1 MINKDIAV
9 ADGINALERVWS
21 GDHEPIRK
29 GRAVNTVYE
38 TTDYFIFKAHKRNR
52 NVITRKDMLKQA
64 KQGIISPLIV
74 NGEMIVID
82 GQNRLH
88 HSMMV
93 GAPVKYII
101 DESLT
106 VDDITRMNTN
116 QEKWTLRDW
125 VESYAN
131 EGRKE
136 YEKLV
141 YILNKYNPD
150 ISLVSGL
157 CIGTTAASVA
167 ADSVKSGNFKI
178 LNHDMIIAFFHYFNR
193 FLEETKA
200 NRNSPTAKALYQ
212 LYELKNLDRDRL
224 IKKVVSTRFDEELQ
238 DKRLTQTAVLKGLL
252 ESYNDRLNEKSER
265 FLNYYI
271 KSNNQIVL
279 DEKVH
284 EWAKK
289 KDR

>member
-1 MINKDIAV
+1 MNNYPK
-9 ADGINALERVWS
+9 RVWK
-21 GDHEPIRK
+21 GADEPIRK
-29 GRAVNTVYE
+29 GKIVNQVYE
-38 TTDYFIFKAHKRNR
+38 TSDYSIFKLHKRNR

-64 KQGIISPLIV
+64 KEGIINPIMV

-88 HSMMV
+88 HSIEV
-93 GAPVKYII
+93 GVPIKYII

-116 QEKWTLRDW
+116 QEKWSLKDW
-125 VESYAN
+125 VESFAN

-141 YILNKYNPD
+141 YILNNHNSD

-157 CIGTTAASVA
+157 CIGTVSASVA

-178 LNHDMIIAFFHYFNR
+178 INYEMIISFFHYFNR
-193 FLEETKA
+193 FLEETNA
-200 NRNSPTAKALYQ
+200 NKNSPTAKALYQ
-212 LYELKNLDRDRL
+212 LFTIKKLDKDRL
-224 IKKVVSTRFDEELQ
+224 IKKVITTRFDEELR

-252 ESYNDRLNEKSER
+252 ESYNDRLNGKSGR
-265 FLNYYI
+265 YLKYHI

-279 DEKVH
+279 EEELH
-284 EWAKK
+284 GWAKK
-289 KDR
+289 KTANQSDQ